1 MCEGIPIAVYL
12 QVVSILIGIVAFVV
26 PIGIAIAGFYFTRQF
41 SNRIDSVAKDL
52 DEALDRISDL
62 EENRS

>member
-12 QVVSILIGIVAFVV
+12 QVVSILIGIVAFAV

-41 SNRIDSVAKDL
+41 SSRIDSVAKDL

-62 EENRS
+62 EQKRS